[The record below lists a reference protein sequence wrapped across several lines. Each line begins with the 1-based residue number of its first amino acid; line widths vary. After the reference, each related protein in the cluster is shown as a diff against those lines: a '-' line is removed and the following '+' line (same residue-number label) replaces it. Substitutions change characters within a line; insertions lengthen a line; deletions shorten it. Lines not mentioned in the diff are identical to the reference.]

1 MLSTPLR
8 APPARMLS
16 RYPGLVRARRGVHN
30 RRRMSIDSGSTQPL
44 WWNHA
49 TLSIPAFE
57 GELDADV
64 AIIGGGISGLTLA
77 FTLTEQ
83 GAAVALFDA
92 GPIAGSASGR
102 NAGFLLVAPSEP
114 YNEQIA
120 LWGRT
125 GARAV
130 LEIGRRTH
138 RRVRQLAESL
148 GIECEYRASGSLR
161 LTRGEEESEDLR
173 ASLSFLE
180 SDGFPMTEIPLD
192 QAVPACAVK
201 HFGAAFLTNEDGE
214 FHPVKFLHGL
224 GARTIERGGRLFAG
238 SSVRSARWNAG
249 LWNVRL
255 DGGVARA
262 RTLVLCTNAYAP
274 LLSPVLDTV
283 IRPRRG
289 QVMATAPLDRVVAA
303 RPCYAHYGY
312 QYWRQTPDRRLLIGG
327 WRHIDLDAECGYD
340 ESVTDTIQNAIATGL
355 KQLVPEPVA
364 IEYRWAGIM
373 GYARDGRPLVGWL
386 DAEHHL
392 AICAGFTG
400 HGMGMAAACT
410 QDLAELL
417 SWKRAPGI
425 STFDPLRFPE
435 LRESQKGCVALG
447 A

>member
-1 MLSTPLR
+1 
-8 APPARMLS
+8 
-16 RYPGLVRARRGVHN
+16 
-30 RRRMSIDSGSTQPL
+30 MSHESGPTYPL

-49 TLSIPAFE
+49 TLAAPAFE

-64 AIIGGGISGLTLA
+64 AIIGGGVAGLTLA
-77 FTLTEQ
+77 HTLTEQ
-83 GAAVALFDA
+83 NATVALFDSGALA
-92 GPIAGSASGR
+92 GAASGR
-102 NAGFLLVAPSEP
+102 NAGFLMVAPSEP

-138 RRVRQLAESL
+138 RRVRQLAEAL

-161 LTRGEEESEDLR
+161 LTRGEEETEDVR
-173 ASLSFLE
+173 ASLPFLE
-180 SDGFPMTEIPLD
+180 ADGFPMTELPLAG
-192 QAVPACAVK
+192 AVPEHAVK
-201 HFGAAFLTNEDGE
+201 HFAAAFLTNEDGE

-224 GARTIERGGRLFAG
+224 GARTLERGGRLFAY
-238 SSVRSARWNAG
+238 SPVRGARWSGG
-249 LWNVRL
+249 LWQVRL
-255 DGGVARA
+255 DGGIARA

-289 QVMATAPLDRVVAA
+289 QVLATAPLDRIVAP
-303 RPCYAHYGY
+303 RPNYAHYGY
-312 QYWRQTPDRRLLIGG
+312 QYWRQTQDRRLVIGG
-327 WRHIDLDAECGYD
+327 WRHVDLDAESGF
-340 ESVTDTIQNAIATGL
+340 EERITDTIQHAIENGL
-355 KQLVPEPVA
+355 RELVPEPVA

-373 GYARDGRPLVGWL
+373 GFARDGRPLVGWL